1 MEERELTPSKID
13 LIFIL
18 RIWLRYA
25 KRFWALALVLAI
37 LGSGLLGYM
46 GYRAYTPT
54 YEASV
59 SFTVKVSNPLYGSMN
74 AYNNA
79 TAKQL
84 NATFPYILRSAI
96 LRQRV
101 SEYLGV
107 GSIPTVTTTVLE
119 NSNIFT
125 MRVRHS
131 DPEWAYEVL
140 QAMIVCYPQ
149 VADYVV
155 GGTDLHMLDESG
167 IPTRPVYDLDL
178 TDSLLLGAAGGVLA
192 WCGFMLL
199 LTLCRRTIHN
209 EDELQ
214 HTLNLTCLGIVPATK
229 VVGKDKRCPL
239 IHHDNGKFGFAESVR
254 LLQMHVSKEM
264 RAQNKKILMVSGA
277 IPGEGKT
284 TIAVNL
290 AIASA
295 KAGNRTLLVDCDQ
308 YNPSVG
314 KSLSVENDVT
324 MHEYVKGN
332 VSAKEL
338 LSKTSIRHL
347 YCMNMGVDIKDQEV
361 KESLAKLLRAAR
373 ETFDVIILDTPPC
386 SLMVDAAELSDLAD
400 CAMMV
405 IRQDYASRDQIIE
418 GVRLLTDNGLPLI
431 GCAMNGVSGN
441 LATAGYQYGN
451 GYGYGYGYSYGY
463 GYGYGRKYGYG
474 YGYGSKKNDSD

>member
-1 MEERELTPSKID
+1 MEEKELKISKID
-13 LIFIL
+13 LIFLL

-25 KRFWALALVLAI
+25 KQFWAMAVALAI
-37 LGSGLLGYM
+37 LGACAMGFV
-46 GYRAYTPT
+46 GYRAYTPV

-59 SFTVKVSNPLYGSMN
+59 SFTVKVSNPLYGGINS
-74 AYNNA
+74 YNNA
-79 TAKQL
+79 AAKQL
-84 NATFPYILRSAI
+84 NSTFPYILRSAI

-107 GSIPTVTTTVLE
+107 SAIPTVTTTVME

-131 DPEWAYEVL
+131 DPEWAYEVV
-140 QAMIVCYPQ
+140 QAMIECYPQ

-155 GGTDLHMLDESG
+155 GGTDLVMLDESG
-167 IPTRPVYDLDL
+167 IPQKPLRDLDL
-178 TDSLLLGAAGGVLA
+178 TDHLLIGVAGGVLL
-192 WCGFMLL
+192 WCVFMLL
-199 LTLCRRTIHN
+199 LVLCRRTIHN

-214 HTLNLTCLGIVPATK
+214 STLNYTCLGIVPATK

-239 IHHDNGKFGFAESVR
+239 IHHDSGKFGFAESVR

-277 IPGEGKT
+277 TPGEGKT

-290 AIASA
+290 GIASA

-308 YNPSVG
+308 YNPSVCR
-314 KSLSVENDVT
+314 SLNVEKGVT
-324 MHEYVKGN
+324 MREYVEGGAN
-332 VSAKEL
+332 AKEL
-338 LSKTSIRHL
+338 LSRTSIRHL
-347 YCMNMGVDIKDQEV
+347 YCMHTGVDIKDKGI
-361 KESLAKLLRAAR
+361 KESLGRLLRAAR

-386 SLMVDAAELSDLAD
+386 SLLVDAAELSDLAD
-400 CAMMV
+400 CALMV

-463 GYGYGRKYGYG
+463 GYGRKYGYG
-474 YGYGSKKNDSD
+474 YGYGSKKSDGD

>member
-1 MEERELTPSKID
+1 MEEKELKISKID
-13 LIFIL
+13 LIFLL

-25 KRFWALALVLAI
+25 KQYWAMAVALAI
-37 LGSGLLGYM
+37 LGACAMGFV
-46 GYRAYTPT
+46 GYRAYTPV

-59 SFTVKVSNPLYGSMN
+59 SFTVKVSNPLYGGINS
-74 AYNNA
+74 YNNA
-79 TAKQL
+79 AAKQL
-84 NATFPYILRSAI
+84 NSTFPYILRSAI

-107 GSIPTVTTTVLE
+107 SAIPTVTTTVME

-131 DPEWAYEVL
+131 DPEWAYEVV
-140 QAMIVCYPQ
+140 QAMIECYPQ

-155 GGTDLHMLDESG
+155 GGTDLVMLDESG
-167 IPTRPVYDLDL
+167 IPQKPLRDLDL
-178 TDSLLLGAAGGVLA
+178 TDHLLIGAAGGVLL
-192 WCGFMLL
+192 WCVFMLL
-199 LTLCRRTIHN
+199 LVLCRRTIHN

-214 HTLNLTCLGIVPATK
+214 STLNYTCLGIVPATK

-239 IHHDNGKFGFAESVR
+239 IHHDSGKFGFAESVR

-277 IPGEGKT
+277 TPGEGKT

-290 AIASA
+290 GIASA

-308 YNPSVG
+308 YNPSVCR
-314 KSLSVENDVT
+314 SLNVEKGVT
-324 MHEYVKGN
+324 MREYVEGGAN
-332 VSAKEL
+332 AKEL
-338 LSKTSIRHL
+338 LSRTSIRHL
-347 YCMNMGVDIKDQEV
+347 YCMHTGVDIKDKGI
-361 KESLAKLLRAAR
+361 KESLGRLLRAAR

-386 SLMVDAAELSDLAD
+386 SLLVDAAELSDLAD
-400 CAMMV
+400 CALMV

-463 GYGYGRKYGYG
+463 GYGRKYGYG
-474 YGYGSKKNDSD
+474 YGYGSKKSDGD

>member
-1 MEERELTPSKID
+1 MEEKELKISKID
-13 LIFIL
+13 LIFLL

-25 KRFWALALVLAI
+25 KQFWAMAVALAI
-37 LGSGLLGYM
+37 LGACAMGFV
-46 GYRAYTPT
+46 GYRAYTPV

-59 SFTVKVSNPLYGSMN
+59 SFTVKVSNPLYGGINS
-74 AYNNA
+74 YNNA
-79 TAKQL
+79 AAKQL
-84 NATFPYILRSAI
+84 NSTFPYILRSAI

-107 GSIPTVTTTVLE
+107 SAIPTVTTTVME

-131 DPEWAYEVL
+131 DPEWAYEVV
-140 QAMIVCYPQ
+140 QAMIECYPQ

-155 GGTDLHMLDESG
+155 GGTDLVMLDESG
-167 IPTRPVYDLDL
+167 IPQKPLRDLDL
-178 TDSLLLGAAGGVLA
+178 TDHLLIGAAGGVLL
-192 WCGFMLL
+192 WCVFMLL
-199 LTLCRRTIHN
+199 MVLCRRTIHN

-214 HTLNLTCLGIVPATK
+214 STLNYTCLGIVPATK

-239 IHHDNGKFGFAESVR
+239 IHHDSGKFGFAESVR
-254 LLQMHVSKEM
+254 LLQMHVTKEM

-277 IPGEGKT
+277 TPGEGKT

-290 AIASA
+290 GIASA

-308 YNPSVG
+308 YNPSVCR
-314 KSLSVENDVT
+314 SLNVEKGVT
-324 MHEYVKGN
+324 MREYVEGGAN
-332 VSAKEL
+332 AKEL
-338 LSKTSIRHL
+338 LSRTSIRHL
-347 YCMNMGVDIKDQEV
+347 YCMNTGVDIKDKGI
-361 KESLAKLLRAAR
+361 KESLGRLLRAAR

-386 SLMVDAAELSDLAD
+386 SLLVDAAELSDLAD
-400 CAMMV
+400 CALMV

-441 LATAGYQYGN
+441 LATSGYQYGN

-463 GYGYGRKYGYG
+463 GYGRKYGYG
-474 YGYGSKKNDSD
+474 YGYGSKKSDGD